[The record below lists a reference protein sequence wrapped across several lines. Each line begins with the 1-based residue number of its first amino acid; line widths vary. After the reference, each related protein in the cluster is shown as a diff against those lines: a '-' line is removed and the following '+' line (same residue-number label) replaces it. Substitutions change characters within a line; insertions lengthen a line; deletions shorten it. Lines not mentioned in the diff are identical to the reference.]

1 MRARANMFGG
11 SFARAF
17 TGAADLPSILVSWI
31 KPASAL
37 ILKPAYCGVC
47 EALAWELEIT
57 GMRFV

>member
-1 MRARANMFGG
+1 MR
-11 SFARAF
+11 ARAF
-17 TGAADLPSILVSWI
+17 TGAADLPSILVSRI

-37 ILKPAYCGVC
+37 ILKPAYCAVC